1 MLLQGG
7 QNSVVDVLSDSVV
20 LPIANIA
27 EKVKKKSQG
36 VSNPMKYVRLK
47 FNPISLDKLLDKL
60 IGVDVIGPDSGL
72 LLSKVLSTALESSFS
87 RNDSTITIPTK
98 VLSKIL
104 KLSKAIKPSSGVET
118 KHDRKPRPQ
127 IRSMQNHPRLFV
139 MLLLLYW
146 KKLSPHV
153 PKVWVWGLHQGPR
166 SILELF
172 WAWNLTKKTFWV
184 SEHMFCA
191 PIEPIYVE
199 CLECFVATELKVY
212 VFY

>member
-139 MLLLLYW
+139 MLLLLY
-146 KKLSPHV
+146 
-153 PKVWVWGLHQGPR
+153 
-166 SILELF
+166 
-172 WAWNLTKKTFWV
+172 
-184 SEHMFCA
+184 
-191 PIEPIYVE
+191 
-199 CLECFVATELKVY
+199 
-212 VFY
+212 